1 MAQARH
7 IGKISIQMGRDVRA
21 LPAADRP
28 LFSKNASYL
37 ITGGLGGIALKVAVW
52 MAEKGAGHLV
62 LVSRR
67 AVNEAAIAT
76 IRGMEAGGAT
86 VHVVRGD
93 ITREKDVEQL
103 FSTIRTTMPA
113 LKGIMH
119 TAALMDSALVRDLSP
134 ERFRS
139 VMAPKMEGTWRLHEA
154 TLREHLDFFILYS
167 SIGAI
172 HPQPGMANY
181 AAANAFLDAFAHYRR
196 ACGMPATSI
205 NWGVWDEIGL
215 TRAAESTR
223 SFENSVEAYAVQ
235 GLKKLSTEEGL
246 RVLESALRDNPTQ
259 VVAVPFQWK
268 AVAECYG
275 PNQAP
280 LLFASFT
287 ARAAT
292 GATNQS
298 RHSEVL
304 DLLSSAESTVSRIEV
319 MEAYLQETLS
329 VVLKLAQR
337 KIDRER
343 PLGTIGLDSLM
354 GLEFV
359 RRLSKTLEIAVPA
372 TVVFNYPTIR
382 VLAPHLIQ
390 RLQLPLID
398 APIRE
403 ATSHVSQG
411 NDFAALPDDISEE
424 DALEALMGRKGSRT

>member
-1 MAQARH
+1 
-7 IGKISIQMGRDVRA
+7 
-21 LPAADRP
+21 
-28 LFSKNASYL
+28 
-37 ITGGLGGIALKVAVW
+37 
-52 MAEKGAGHLV
+52 
-62 LVSRR
+62 
-67 AVNEAAIAT
+67 
-76 IRGMEAGGAT
+76 
-86 VHVVRGD
+86 
-93 ITREKDVEQL
+93 
-103 FSTIRTTMPA
+103 
-113 LKGIMH
+113 MH
-119 TAALMDSALVRDLSP
+119 AAALMDVALIRDLSP

-139 VMAPKMEGTWRLHEA
+139 VMAPKIEGTWRLHEA
-154 TLREHLDFFILYS
+154 TQREHLDFFILYS

-215 TRAAESTR
+215 TRAAES
-223 SFENSVEAYAVQ
+223 SSGFEDSIEAYASQ
-235 GLKKLSTEEGL
+235 GLTKLSTEEGL
-246 RVLESALRDNPTQ
+246 RVLESALRDDPTQ
-259 VVAVPFQWK
+259 VVAVPFAWK
-268 AVAECYG
+268 TVAEFYG
-275 PNQAP
+275 PDAP
-280 LLFASFT
+280 PLFANFT

-292 GATNQS
+292 GAASKS

-304 DLLSSAESTVSRIEV
+304 DLLNGAESTASRIEI

-343 PLGTIGLDSLM
+343 PMGTMGLDSLM

-359 RRLSKTLEIAVPA
+359 RRLSKALEIAVPA

-398 APIRE
+398 APSQE
-403 ATSHVSQG
+403 MTTSRSQ
-411 NDFAALPDDISEE
+411 DVVFAALPVDLSEE
-424 DALEALMGRKGSRT
+424 DALEALMGRKGSRA